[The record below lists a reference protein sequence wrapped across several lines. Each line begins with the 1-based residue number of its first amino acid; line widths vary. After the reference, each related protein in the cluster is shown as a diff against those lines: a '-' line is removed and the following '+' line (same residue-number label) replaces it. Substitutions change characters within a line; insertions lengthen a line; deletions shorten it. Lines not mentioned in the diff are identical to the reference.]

1 MIFFTTRDFPRIM
14 LVFPRCADCLFIRTA
29 LTQQFCPVGGGV
41 CPQRLTPSR
50 GTYAWPQMTATFVT
64 EIITGLNAPFFYCT
78 KSSKSKLLGCFR
90 TILEISSTRTDFRS
104 TLYRKHCSPD
114 QHGLSFSWTAK
125 LLESC
130 PKTKTFVIIVSE
142 FPRNYEKARESSL
155 YGLFQ
160 DSPETLQSIY
170 CLNTFKQSRLLDD

>member
-1 MIFFTTRDFPRIM
+1 MYKYVPILWCNICKLKVIYWFNVRLYDFFLQQEISLRIM

-41 CPQRLTPSR
+41 CPQRLTPSC

-114 QHGLSFSWTAK
+114 QHWLSFSWTAK
-125 LLESC
+125 HLKRDYNC
-130 PKTKTFVIIVSE
+130 QRIP
-142 FPRNYEKARESSL
+142 
-155 YGLFQ
+155 
-160 DSPETLQSIY
+160 
-170 CLNTFKQSRLLDD
+170 

>member
-1 MIFFTTRDFPRIM
+1 M

-41 CPQRLTPSR
+41 CPQRLTPSC
-50 GTYAWPQMTATFVT
+50 GTYAWPQMTAAFVT
-64 EIITGLNAPFFYCT
+64 EIITGLNAPFFHCSNSSHNEKLT
-78 KSSKSKLLGCFR
+78 KASCWDVFAQFWDFF
-90 TILEISSTRTDFRS
+90 STRTDFRS

-130 PKTKTFVIIVSE
+130 PKT
-142 FPRNYEKARESSL
+142 
-155 YGLFQ
+155 
-160 DSPETLQSIY
+160 ETSVL
-170 CLNTFKQSRLLDD
+170 